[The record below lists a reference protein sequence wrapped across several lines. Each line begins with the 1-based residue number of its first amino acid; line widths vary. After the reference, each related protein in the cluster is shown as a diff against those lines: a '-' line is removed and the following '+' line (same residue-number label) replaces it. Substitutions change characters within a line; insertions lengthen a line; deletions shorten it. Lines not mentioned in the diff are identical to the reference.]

1 MIKAK
6 VLPIVIRVV
15 SKLEAKPII
24 EKLKKLDF
32 KSLDHGNKLSK
43 EDQALLAAEMMAEFI
58 PQLGKIEDD
67 IIPLI
72 AALEDVSLDEAK
84 ELDLF
89 ETLNKIFSNKELVDF
104 FKSAWR
110 KNQGL

>member
-15 SKLEAKPII
+15 SKLEAQPII
-24 EKLKKLDF
+24 EKLKALDF
-32 KSLDHGNKLSK
+32 KSLDNGNQLSK
-43 EDQALLAAEMMAEFI
+43 EDTALLAFEMMSEFI

-67 IIPLI
+67 LIPLI
-72 AALEDVSLDEAK
+72 AALEDVTEKEAE
-84 ELDLF
+84 ELDLLK
-89 ETLNKIFSNKELVDF
+89 TLENIFSNKELVAF

-110 KNQGL
+110 KSQGL